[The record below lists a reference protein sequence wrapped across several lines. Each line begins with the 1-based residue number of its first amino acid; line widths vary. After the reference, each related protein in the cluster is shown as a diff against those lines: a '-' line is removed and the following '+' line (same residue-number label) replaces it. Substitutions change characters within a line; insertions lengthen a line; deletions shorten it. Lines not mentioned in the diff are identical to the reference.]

1 MNKWILNFNE
11 YLLEYVDMKHAQ
23 RVLPNKKLKHSK
35 RVAELTKLLKDDT
48 DIYSAAVYHDFLE
61 RGGEVIDMK
70 EILTPYA
77 LELVYLLTNQD
88 EEDTLYKLKSVLSG
102 KSKST
107 INDILIIKLC
117 DRTDNLKKRVQKN
130 ILSKNYINKSTELI
144 QWIWDN
150 YTGDKEKMK
159 IFIEDN
165 ILLYIPKINKK
176 IILD

>member
-1 MNKWILNFNE
+1 
-11 YLLEYVDMKHAQ
+11 
-23 RVLPNKKLKHSK
+23 
-35 RVAELTKLLKDDT
+35 
-48 DIYSAAVYHDFLE
+48 
-61 RGGEVIDMK
+61 MK